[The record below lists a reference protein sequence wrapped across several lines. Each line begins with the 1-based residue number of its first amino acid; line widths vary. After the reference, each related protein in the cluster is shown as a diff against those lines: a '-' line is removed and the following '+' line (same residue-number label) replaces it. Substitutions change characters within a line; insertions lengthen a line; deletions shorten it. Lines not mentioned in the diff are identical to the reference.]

1 MRGPSSPSVPCPYT
15 DGMPVSLS
23 LCPVPQTSLAQGPD
37 TGSAGKH
44 TSRTMHPGPLACV
57 RHIVVVA
64 VGLLGSP
71 SPGQCLA
78 DAGFQGEAW
87 LSVLGQEA
95 WWVLA
100 SPGACSARE
109 QGQGGP
115 SSTGLNGH
123 KILSPRPWPGAN
135 GRGLWSW
142 AELVARAKAQSWRPR
157 PQKGTIVVSERS
169 RVSHQG

>member
-123 KILSPRPWPGAN
+123 KILSPRPWLAWSQREGPMVLGRARGQSQGAVMAAQTTKRHN
-135 GRGLWSW
+135 RG
-142 AELVARAKAQSWRPR
+142 V
-157 PQKGTIVVSERS
+157 
-169 RVSHQG
+169 